1 MGLSEAEMSV
11 IKSGKYVYEITDTLL
26 KYKETIFGRDVKIM
40 GHEENSAT
48 ISIFYSEEIPD
59 AARLA
64 DLEMDSSK
72 SSLIMLKELFR
83 YVRENIPQITSVQ
96 FEDHLHI
103 ENRIPLSLFSILFT
117 GKTWFEQNFNAR
129 LKTHHEE
136 YRARVD
142 RWSNKRFEFIEFAT
156 AIEHDGQLTNKEF
169 FESVTKER
177 CDFVKDWIKPYMRYH
192 IGSQVYNQWTMP
204 ITDFEIGEDWIK
216 ASFHLYNADLGI
228 SVMDI

>member
-11 IKSGKYVYEITDTLL
+11 IKSGKYVYEITYTLL

-96 FEDHLHI
+96 VRRPSSYRESDTSVSFFNI
-103 ENRIPLSLFSILFT
+103 VYRENM
-117 GKTWFEQNFNAR
+117 
-129 LKTHHEE
+129 
-136 YRARVD
+136 V
-142 RWSNKRFEFIEFAT
+142 
-156 AIEHDGQLTNKEF
+156 
-169 FESVTKER
+169 
-177 CDFVKDWIKPYMRYH
+177 
-192 IGSQVYNQWTMP
+192 
-204 ITDFEIGEDWIK
+204 
-216 ASFHLYNADLGI
+216 
-228 SVMDI
+228 